1 MLYDVLPDSK
11 EIIIDKN
18 TTYGL
23 FAKTNDTVETLI
35 YVKKGVEFNL
45 LTVTTCT
52 EGKTV
57 IATDVVCEENTKVKI
72 VCKNIASTNS
82 KINFTSQITIPPTGK
97 NVDADM
103 DIKNYILTETGE
115 INAKPNL
122 VIDNKD
128 VSCRHGCTMSTF
140 DTNQIFYMNT
150 RGIENTKEILLH
162 GLIDSILNIFPAIK
176 HLTFKRNIDNVQTL
190 LSGI

>member
-72 VCKNIASTNS
+72 VCKNCLSNLFV
-82 KINFTSQITIPPTGK
+82 KIVCQI
-97 NVDADM
+97 
-103 DIKNYILTETGE
+103 DIDIDFDIDIE
-115 INAKPNL
+115 ID
-122 VIDNKD
+122 ID
-128 VSCRHGCTMSTF
+128 
-140 DTNQIFYMNT
+140 I
-150 RGIENTKEILLH
+150 
-162 GLIDSILNIFPAIK
+162 
-176 HLTFKRNIDNVQTL
+176 
-190 LSGI
+190 